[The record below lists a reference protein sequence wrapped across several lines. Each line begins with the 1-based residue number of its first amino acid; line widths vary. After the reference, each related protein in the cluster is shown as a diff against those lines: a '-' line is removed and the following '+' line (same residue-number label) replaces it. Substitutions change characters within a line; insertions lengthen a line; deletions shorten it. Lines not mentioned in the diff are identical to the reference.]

1 MSYLENHT
9 LTNQQINLILFDTFK
24 PQAQQCK
31 LPQHSRH
38 TYPSVRE
45 HFCIYFI
52 FSPLYLDIVK
62 NATHDV
68 LYIKSSTMQQSD
80 IYNLLPG
87 TRLNIQSVS
96 GYYFDH

>member
-1 MSYLENHT
+1 MSYLENRT

-38 TYPSVRE
+38 TEMFSDRRI
-45 HFCIYFI
+45 CIYFI

-62 NATHDV
+62 NATRDI
-68 LYIKSSTMQQSD
+68 LYIKSSAMQQSD